1 MKVIECHL
9 EFGGFDDRLVKGG
22 ISVYLWNLCRALRR
36 RGTPVSA
43 LTASHGLLTY
53 LKQGHTLQDLG
64 WRDQHAVDI
73 PLDPAIW
80 PRHGAVTRLHFATT
94 AHRLQVADI
103 DITLLDDPL
112 LRSHPD
118 TFYPPYEAKGRD
130 LTFLKPLAFQVAA
143 ARYLRANAEP
153 GTVVH
158 LHEPLYHYLMP
169 AVLAQAGVCSVSTVQ
184 SNMPVNKK
192 VYGPEVR
199 ALLRYLGASPDV
211 VSGIYDPDLDSPR
224 LRAIRAALPLTK
236 LFNEYPERPGH
247 DYISLLG
254 VVAASCDALDF
265 LSPGQLEHV
274 VTQVDT
280 PCEELFQHL
289 TVRRVFRR
297 DPRRLV
303 VSGCAIGDSWFHA
316 QRDPGGRRQTLTG
329 LGLDPALPTVFHNAR
344 YAVDHKGQHE
354 AALGLR
360 AFLESGHR
368 VNVLLHCLSARP
380 LEDAILDDLV
390 RDFPDLVRLETRQM
404 SRAELEGWAL
414 ASDLCLYPSKFE
426 MDTFL
431 LGMGEAMACGA
442 IPIATAQA
450 GMRHFGHGPAPEG
463 DPDAT
468 GLALPRSFRPDDPL
482 LARAVRDGLERM
494 LRLLRDQPD
503 KAAELRD
510 RARRRA
516 RTFTW
521 ERVAERILAI
531 FDDVRTGRLAAPDP
545 VTLINRGWWDLLS
558 EEQMREAREH
568 ALRVALQR
576 GDVGL
581 AARAGLRIGHDGGPT
596 WSRLFEAARRRCD
609 VAACQRIAEASG
621 SAEFR
626 AAVANRGQATAGP
639 DGIEV
644 SWSFTSASR
653 VEAATE
659 GEMSLV
665 PLDRR
670 PDGSYCGRLA
680 HASAPGVALLIS
692 LGDGRTTWDWLESE
706 REHALCQGSL
716 AGRGEGRAT
725 GPTHRA
731 DDQAACAVRRH
742 LPTCRLQP
750 R

>member
-1 MKVIECHL
+1 MNVIECHL

-22 ISVYLWNLCRALRR
+22 ISVYLWNLCLALRR
-36 RGTPVSA
+36 HGTQVSA

-53 LKQGHTLQDLG
+53 LTQRHSLQDLG
-64 WRDQHAVDI
+64 WRDQHTVEI
-73 PLDPAIW
+73 PLDPAVW
-80 PRHGAVTRLHFATT
+80 PQHGAVTRLHFATT
-94 AHRLQVADI
+94 AHRLRVADI

-118 TFYPPYEAKGRD
+118 TFYPPYDAKGRD
-130 LTFLKPLAFQVAA
+130 LTFLKPLVFQVAA
-143 ARYLRANAEP
+143 ARYLRENAEP

-169 AVLAQAGVCSVSTVQ
+169 AVLAQAGVHSISTVQ

-199 ALLRYLGASPDV
+199 ALLRYLGAAPDI
-211 VSGIYDPDLDSPR
+211 VSGIHDPDLDSPR

-289 TVRRVFRR
+289 TVRRVLRQ

-303 VSGCAIGDSWFHA
+303 VGGCAIGDSWFRA
-316 QRDPGGRRQTLTG
+316 ERNPGRRRQVLTG

-360 AFLESGHR
+360 ALLESGQR
-368 VNVLLHCLSARP
+368 VNVLFHCLSARP
-380 LEDAILDDLV
+380 LEDAILEDLV
-390 RDFPDLVRLETRQM
+390 RDFPALVRLETRPMTQE
-404 SRAELEGWAL
+404 ELEGWAL

-442 IPIATAQA
+442 IPIATGQA
-450 GMRHFGHGPAPEG
+450 GMRHFGHGPVPEG
-463 DPDAT
+463 DSDVT

-482 LARAVRDGLERM
+482 LAQAVRDGLERM
-494 LRLLRDQPD
+494 LRLLRDRPD
-503 KAAELRD
+503 KAAELRE
-510 RARRRA
+510 RARLRA

-521 ERVAERILAI
+521 DRVAERFLAI
-531 FDDVRTGRLAAPDP
+531 FDDVCAGRLPAPDP
-545 VTLINRGWWDLLS
+545 VTLIDRGWWDLLS
-558 EEQMREAREH
+558 EEQMHRVREH
-568 ALRVALQR
+568 ALRVAVHR

-581 AARAGLRIGHDGGPT
+581 AVWAGVRIGHDGGPT
-596 WSRLFEAARRRCD
+596 WSQFFEAARRRCD
-609 VAACQRIAEASG
+609 VAACQQIAEASG
-621 SAEFR
+621 SAELTG
-626 AAVANRGQATAGP
+626 AVADRGQATAGP

-670 PDGSYCGRLA
+670 PDGSYRGRLA
-680 HASAPGVALLIS
+680 RTSAPGVALLIS
-692 LGDGRTTWDWLESE
+692 LDGGRSTWDWLELD
-706 REHALCQGSL
+706 RKHA
-716 AGRGEGRAT
+716 
-725 GPTHRA
+725 
-731 DDQAACAVRRH
+731 
-742 LPTCRLQP
+742 
-750 R
+750 

>member
-1 MKVIECHL
+1 VNVVECHL

-53 LKQGHTLQDLG
+53 LRQRYTLQDLG
-64 WRDQHAVDI
+64 WHDRHEVDV
-73 PLDPAIW
+73 PVDPVIW

-94 AHRLQVADI
+94 AYRFRVADV

-118 TFYPPYEAKGRD
+118 TFYPPYDAKGRD

-158 LHEPLYHYLMP
+158 LHEPLYHYLLP
-169 AVLAQAGVCSVSTVQ
+169 AILAPAGVRSVCTVQ

-199 ALLRYLGASPDV
+199 ALLRYLGASPQV
-211 VSGIYDPDLDSPR
+211 VSGIHDPALDTPR

-247 DYISLLG
+247 DYVSLLG
-254 VVAASCDALDF
+254 VVAATCDALDF

-280 PCEELFQHL
+280 PVEELFQHL
-289 TVRRVFRR
+289 AVRRVLRR
-297 DPRRLV
+297 DPQRLV
-303 VSGCAIGDSWFHA
+303 VGGCAIGDSWFRA
-316 QRDPGGRRQTLTG
+316 ERDPRRRKQVLTG

-360 AFLESGHR
+360 AVLESGHQI
-368 VNVLLHCLSARP
+368 NALLHCLSARP
-380 LEDAILDDLV
+380 LQDAILTDLV
-390 RDFPDLVRLETRQM
+390 RDFPGLVRLQTRSM
-404 SRAELEGWAL
+404 TREELEGWAL

-450 GMRHFGHGPAPEG
+450 GMRHFGHSPTPEA

-468 GLALPRSFRPDDPL
+468 GLALPRSFRADDPL
-482 LARAVRDGLERM
+482 LVEAVREGLERM
-494 LRLLRDQPD
+494 LRLLRDDPD
-503 KAAELRD
+503 TAAELRD

-516 RTFTW
+516 TTFTW
-521 ERVAERILAI
+521 ERVAERFWTI
-531 FDDVRTGRLAAPDP
+531 FDDVRTGSLPAPDP
-545 VTLINRGWWDLLS
+545 VTLIDLGWWDLLS
-558 EEQMREAREH
+558 EEQLREVREY
-568 ALRVALQR
+568 ALRVAVRR
-576 GDVGL
+576 GDADLVV
-581 AARAGLRIGHDGGPT
+581 RAGVRIAPDGEGPT
-596 WSRLFEAARRRCD
+596 WGRLFEAARRRCD
-609 VAACQRIAEASG
+609 VAACERIAEASG
-621 SAEFR
+621 SAER
-626 AAVANRGQATAGP
+626 AAAVAGRGRATAGP
-639 DGIEV
+639 DGIDV

-653 VEAATE
+653 VEAVIE

-665 PLDRR
+665 PLDQR
-670 PDGSYCGRLA
+670 PDGTYCGRLA
-680 HASAPGVALLIS
+680 RASAPGVALLIS
-692 LGDGRTTWDWLESE
+692 LGDGRTTWDWLEME
-706 REHALCQGSL
+706 RNHA
-716 AGRGEGRAT
+716 
-725 GPTHRA
+725 
-731 DDQAACAVRRH
+731 
-742 LPTCRLQP
+742 
-750 R
+750 

>member
-1 MKVIECHL
+1 MNVVECHL
-9 EFGGFDDRLVKGG
+9 EFGGFDDQLVKGG
-22 ISVYLWNLCRALRR
+22 ISVYLWNLCTALRR

-43 LTASHGLLTY
+43 LTASHGLLAH
-53 LKQGHTLQDLG
+53 LRQRHTLQALG
-64 WRDQHAVDI
+64 WHDRHAVDV

-80 PRHGAVTRLHFATT
+80 PWHGPVTRLQFATT
-94 AHRLQVADI
+94 AYRFRVADVG
-103 DITLLDDPL
+103 ITVLDDPL
-112 LRSHPD
+112 LRSHPE
-118 TFYPPYEAKGRD
+118 TFYPPYDAKGRD
-130 LTFLKPLAFQVAA
+130 LTFLKPLAFQLAA

-169 AVLAQAGVCSVSTVQ
+169 AILAQAGVRSVCTVQ

-199 ALLRYLGASPDV
+199 ALLRYLGASPQV
-211 VSGIYDPDLDSPR
+211 VSGIHDPDLDSPR

-236 LFNEYPERPGH
+236 LFSEYPERPGH
-247 DYISLLG
+247 DYVSLLG
-254 VVAASCDALDF
+254 VVAATCDALDF

-280 PCEELFQHL
+280 PGEELFQHL
-289 TVRRVFRR
+289 AVRRVLRR

-303 VSGCAIGDSWFHA
+303 VGGCAIGDSWLRA
-316 QRDPGGRRQTLTG
+316 ERDPGRRQQVLTG

-360 AFLESGHR
+360 AVLESGHR
-368 VNVLLHCLSARP
+368 INALLHCLSARP
-380 LEDAILDDLV
+380 LQDPILTDLM
-390 RDFPDLVRLETRQM
+390 RDFPGLVRLQTRSM
-404 SRAELEGWAL
+404 TREELEGWAL

-450 GMRHFGHGPAPEG
+450 GMRHFGHSPAPEA

-468 GLALPRSFRPDDPL
+468 GLALPRSFRADVPL
-482 LARAVRDGLERM
+482 LTEAVRDGLERM
-494 LRLLRDQPD
+494 LRVLRDHPETV
-503 KAAELRD
+503 AELRD

-521 ERVAERILAI
+521 ERVADRFRTI
-531 FDDVRTGRLAAPDP
+531 FDDVRTGSLPAPDP
-545 VTLINRGWWDLLS
+545 ITLIDRGWWDLLS
-558 EEQMREAREH
+558 DEQLGEVREH
-568 ALRVALQR
+568 ALRVAMRR
-576 GDVGL
+576 GDADLMV
-581 AARAGLRIGHDGGPT
+581 RAGVRIAPDDVGPT
-596 WSRLFEAARRRCD
+596 WGRLFEAARRRCD
-609 VAACQRIAEASG
+609 VAACAQIAEASG
-621 SAEFR
+621 SAELA
-626 AAVANRGQATAGP
+626 AAVAGRGRATAGP
-639 DGIEV
+639 DSIDV
-644 SWSFTSASR
+644 SWSFTPASR

-670 PDGSYCGRLA
+670 PDGTYRGRLA
-680 HASAPGVALLIS
+680 RPSAPGVALLIS
-692 LGDGRTTWDWLESE
+692 LGGGRTTWDWLEME
-706 REHALCQGSL
+706 RSHA
-716 AGRGEGRAT
+716 
-725 GPTHRA
+725 
-731 DDQAACAVRRH
+731 
-742 LPTCRLQP
+742 
-750 R
+750 